1 MYKSKAIPQIQQT
14 NMVSIIQSFYIAKGI
29 DFNAFSGLFRKILAK
44 NTLLSRDLFS
54 ILQCRTNYLTCF
66 EVSNTKLIASQAPI
80 ILIIME
86 QDFLI
91 KIVVLALYV
100 GVLFLIG
107 IFASRRVKGM
117 GDYYVGGKNMGFWA
131 VAFSA
136 RATGESGWLLIGLT
150 GMGAMAGYSS
160 YWVVVGELLGVII
173 SWQFMAK
180 RFKKRSDS
188 YGAMTIPDYLQSHFK
203 STTHTLRIIAAS
215 VLVIFIV
222 IYVAS
227 QIDVTGVAFES
238 MLGIDYRIGALIGFF
253 IVLTYIFIGGF
264 VAAVWSDL
272 FQGLLMFFGLVL
284 LPIVVWFSMDHGAG
298 VTEGLNAI
306 DPTLTQVMGRSP
318 DKWMNLFT
326 ILGFSMIGLGFL
338 GSPQVYVR
346 FMSIKNVKEIDKGKW
361 VAAVFTLLTDAAAVT
376 IGILARIY
384 FTKEGQDPEAILGNN
399 GEDVLSMITESFLPT
414 LLVAVFI
421 AIVLSAIMSTIDS
434 LLILASSAITR
445 DFYQK
450 IFRPKIKDQDLT
462 KISRIATIIMAFTAL
477 LIAIIMD
484 YVSPGRQIFWV
495 IIFGWSGI
503 AATFCPVMILSLFWK
518 GYSEKGAMASMISG
532 FVSVILFNFVLKEL
546 PSIGQYFVALDVLAP
561 SFAVAM
567 IVGVIVS
574 KIYPPRPEALK
585 MIKEIDEKP
594 DEE

>member
-1 MYKSKAIPQIQQT
+1 MQ
-14 NMVSIIQSFYIAKGI
+14 
-29 DFNAFSGLFRKILAK
+29 D
-44 NTLLSRDLFS
+44 
-54 ILQCRTNYLTCF
+54 
-66 EVSNTKLIASQAPI
+66 
-80 ILIIME
+80 

-100 GVLFLIG
+100 AVLFLIG
-107 IFASRRVKGM
+107 ILASRRIKGM
-117 GDYYVGGKNMGFWA
+117 SDYYVGGKKLGFWA

-150 GMGAMAGYSS
+150 GMGAMAGFSS
-160 YWVVVGELLGVII
+160 YWVVIGELLGVIV

-180 RFKKRSDS
+180 RFKNRSDS
-188 YGAMTIPDYLQSHFK
+188 YGSITIPDYLQSHFK
-203 STTHTLRIIAAS
+203 STTNNLRILAAS
-215 VLVIFIV
+215 ILVVFIV

-227 QIDVTGVAFES
+227 QIDVTGVAFKS
-238 MLGIDYRIGALIGFF
+238 MLGIDYKVGALVGFF

-306 DPTLTQVMGRSP
+306 DPTLTQVFGRSTDP
-318 DKWMNLFT
+318 WMNVFT

-346 FMSIKNVKEIDKGKW
+346 FMSIKDETEIDKGKW
-361 VAAVFTLLTDAAAVT
+361 VAAAFTLLTDAAAVS

-384 FTKEGQDPEAILGNN
+384 FTESGQDPEAILGNN

-450 IFRPKIKDQDLT
+450 IFRPDIKDKDLT

-477 LIAIIMD
+477 VIAIIMN
-484 YVSPGRQIFWV
+484 YVSPDRQIFWV

-503 AATFCPVMILSLFWK
+503 AATFCPVVILSLFWK
-518 GYSEKGAMASMISG
+518 GYSEKGAMASMITG
-532 FVSVILFNFVLKEL
+532 FVCVILFNFVFKEMDNV
-546 PSIGQYFVALDVLAP
+546 GEYFAALDVLAP

-567 IVGVIVS
+567 IVGFAVS
-574 KIYPPRPEALK
+574 KIYPPRAEAIK
-585 MIKEIDEKP
+585 MIEDIDNL
-594 DEE
+594 

>member
-1 MYKSKAIPQIQQT
+1 M
-14 NMVSIIQSFYIAKGI
+14 
-29 DFNAFSGLFRKILAK
+29 D
-44 NTLLSRDLFS
+44 
-54 ILQCRTNYLTCF
+54 
-66 EVSNTKLIASQAPI
+66 
-80 ILIIME
+80 
-86 QDFLI
+86 QDFII
-91 KIVVLALYV
+91 KIGVLAIYV

-107 IFASRRVKGM
+107 IIASRRIKGM
-117 GDYYVGGKNMGFWA
+117 SDYYVGGKKMGFWA

-160 YWVVVGELLGVII
+160 YWVVIGELLGVIV

-188 YGAMTIPDYLQSHFK
+188 YGSITIPDYLHSHFK
-203 STTHTLRIIAAS
+203 STSNAIRAIAAS
-215 VLVIFIV
+215 AIVVLIV

-227 QIDVTGVAFES
+227 QIDVTGIAFES
-238 MLGIDYRIGALIGFF
+238 MLGIDYRLGALIGFF

-284 LPIVVWFSMDHGAG
+284 LPIVVWFSMDHGSG
-298 VTEGLNAI
+298 VTAGLNAI
-306 DPTLTQVMGRSP
+306 DPTLTQVMGQSTNP
-318 DKWMNLFT
+318 WMNLFT

-346 FMSIKNVKEIDKGKW
+346 FMSIKDENEIDKGKW

-384 FTKEGQDPEAILGNN
+384 FTENGQDPEAILGNS
-399 GEDVLSMITESFLPT
+399 GENVLSMITESFLPT
-414 LLVAVFI
+414 VLVAVFI

-450 IFRPKIKDQDLT
+450 IFRPHIKDEALT
-462 KISRIATIIMAFTAL
+462 RISRIATILMAFTAL
-477 LIAIIMD
+477 IIAIVMN
-484 YVSPGRQIFWV
+484 YVSPNRQIFWV

-503 AATFCPVMILSLFWK
+503 AATFCPVIILSLFWK
-518 GYSEKGAMASMISG
+518 GFSEKGAIAAMFAG
-532 FVSVILFNFVLKEL
+532 FFSVGLFNFIFKKMPDVGE
-546 PSIGQYFVALDVLAP
+546 YFIALDVLAP
-561 SFAVAM
+561 SFAIAM
-567 IVGVIVS
+567 LVGFIFS
-574 KIYPPRPEALK
+574 KVYPPRAEAVK
-585 MIKEIDEKP
+585 MIEEIDAK
-594 DEE
+594 

>member
-1 MYKSKAIPQIQQT
+1 MQ
-14 NMVSIIQSFYIAKGI
+14 
-29 DFNAFSGLFRKILAK
+29 D
-44 NTLLSRDLFS
+44 
-54 ILQCRTNYLTCF
+54 
-66 EVSNTKLIASQAPI
+66 
-80 ILIIME
+80 

-107 IFASRRVKGM
+107 ILASRRIKGIS
-117 GDYYVGGKNMGFWA
+117 DYYVGGKKLGFWA

-150 GMGAMAGYSS
+150 GMGAMAGFSS
-160 YWVVVGELLGVII
+160 YWVVIGELLGVIV

-188 YGAMTIPDYLQSHFK
+188 YGSITIPDYLQSHFK
-203 STTHTLRIIAAS
+203 STTNNLRILAAS
-215 VLVIFIV
+215 ILVVFIV

-238 MLGIDYRIGALIGFF
+238 MLGIDYRVGALVGFF

-298 VTEGLNAI
+298 VTDGLNAI
-306 DPTLTQVMGRSP
+306 DPTLTQVFGRSTDP
-318 DKWMNLFT
+318 WMNVFT

-346 FMSIKNVKEIDKGKW
+346 FMSIKDETEIDKGKW
-361 VAAVFTLLTDAAAVT
+361 VAAAFTLLTDAAAVS

-384 FTKEGQDPEAILGNN
+384 FTENGQDPEAILGNN

-450 IFRPKIKDQDLT
+450 IFRPDIKDKDLI
-462 KISRIATIIMAFTAL
+462 KISRIATIIMALTAL
-477 LIAIIMD
+477 VIAIIMN
-484 YVSPGRQIFWV
+484 YVSPDRQIFWV

-503 AATFCPVMILSLFWK
+503 AATFCPVVILSLFWK
-518 GYSEKGAMASMISG
+518 GYSEKGAMASMITG
-532 FVSVILFNFVLKEL
+532 FVCVILFNFVFKEMDNV
-546 PSIGQYFVALDVLAP
+546 GEYFVALDVLAP

-567 IVGVIVS
+567 IVGFVVS
-574 KIYPPRPEALK
+574 KLYPPSAKTIK
-585 MIKEIDEKP
+585 MIEDIDNL
-594 DEE
+594 

>member
-1 MYKSKAIPQIQQT
+1 M
-14 NMVSIIQSFYIAKGI
+14 
-29 DFNAFSGLFRKILAK
+29 D
-44 NTLLSRDLFS
+44 
-54 ILQCRTNYLTCF
+54 
-66 EVSNTKLIASQAPI
+66 
-80 ILIIME
+80 
-86 QDFLI
+86 QDFII
-91 KIVVLALYV
+91 KISVLALYV

-107 IFASRRVKGM
+107 IVASKRIKGM
-117 GDYYVGGKNMGFWA
+117 SDYYVGGKKMGFWA

-150 GMGAMAGYSS
+150 GMGAMAGFSS
-160 YWVVVGELLGVII
+160 YWVVLGELLGVFI

-180 RFKKRSDS
+180 RFKRRSDS
-188 YGAMTIPDYLQSHFK
+188 YGAITIPDYLNSHFK
-203 STTHTLRIIAAS
+203 SATNTIRIVSAAI
-215 VLVIFIV
+215 LVVFIV

-238 MLGIDYRIGALIGFF
+238 MLGIDYQLGAIIGFF
-253 IVLTYIFIGGF
+253 IVLTYIFVGGF
-264 VAAVWSDL
+264 VAAVWSDF

-298 VTEGLNAI
+298 ISEGLNAI
-306 DPTLTQVMGRSP
+306 DPTLTQVMGRSHDP
-318 DKWMNLFT
+318 WMNLFT

-346 FMSIKNVKEIDKGKW
+346 FMSIKDEKEIDKGKW
-361 VAAVFTLLTDAAAVT
+361 VAAIFTLLTDAAAVT

-384 FTKEGQDPEAILGNN
+384 FTESGQDPEGILGKN

-414 LLVAVFI
+414 LLVAIFI

-450 IFRPKIKDQDLT
+450 IFRPHIKDQDLT

-477 LIAIIMD
+477 LIAIVMN
-484 YVSPGRQIFWV
+484 YVSPDRQVFWV

-503 AATFCPVMILSLFWK
+503 AATFCPVIILSLFWK
-518 GYSEKGAMASMISG
+518 GYSEKGAIASMISG
-532 FVSVILFNFVLKEL
+532 FVSVILFNFVFKEL
-546 PSIGQYFVALDVLAP
+546 PDVGAYFVALDVLAP

-567 IVGVIVS
+567 LVGFLVS
-574 KIYPPRPEALK
+574 KVYPPKREAIE
-585 MIKEIDEKP
+585 MIEKIDAKN
-594 DEE
+594 